1 MNRRTTG
8 QRLERREAKIQKKN
22 KKKGERNS
30 GRKWKVKDT
39 SRSSLLFGRGTGV

>member
-8 QRLERREAKIQKKN
+8 QRLERREAKIQKK
-22 KKKGERNS
+22 KRKGEKNS

-39 SRSSLLFGRGTGV
+39 SRGSLLFGRGTGV